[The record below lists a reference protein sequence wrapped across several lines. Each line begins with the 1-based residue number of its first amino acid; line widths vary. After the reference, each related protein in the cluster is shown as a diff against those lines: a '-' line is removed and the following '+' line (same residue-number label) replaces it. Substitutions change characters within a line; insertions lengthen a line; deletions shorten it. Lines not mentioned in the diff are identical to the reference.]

1 MGRMT
6 SKKPLP
12 KGQST
17 SVSSLNPQTETLC
30 VYKVVESIC
39 IFMGKISKMLL
50 PLGNPLDGVDSHPS
64 RLGQRA
70 SWESRTLS
78 LNVAVC
84 EANRDELVFLSQDGD
99 GLEAGRD
106 CQVR

>member
-1 MGRMT
+1 M
-6 SKKPLP
+6 
-12 KGQST
+12 
-17 SVSSLNPQTETLC
+17 
-30 VYKVVESIC
+30 YKVVESIC
-39 IFMGKISKMLL
+39 IFMGKISKM
-50 PLGNPLDGVDSHPS
+50 PLGNPLDGVNSHPS

-84 EANRDELVFLSQDGD
+84 EANRDELVFLFQDGD

>member
-1 MGRMT
+1 M
-6 SKKPLP
+6 
-12 KGQST
+12 
-17 SVSSLNPQTETLC
+17 ETLR
-30 VYKVVESIC
+30 VYKVVESIY

-64 RLGQRA
+64 RLGQGT

-78 LNVAVC
+78 LNMVMC
-84 EANRDELVFLSQDGD
+84 ETNRDELVFLSQNGD